1 MTKRIF
7 RAFSIVA
14 VLVAA
19 LSFALIMGLLYRYF
33 TTVSQKDLKNQTLL
47 AAEGVESEGLDYL
60 KSLKLNST
68 RITWIDQDGKIL
80 YDTDMDASKMENH
93 LQREEIK
100 EAIQNGT
107 GESVRYSNTLMRRS
121 LYSAMLLDDGTII
134 RLSEPQSTVISLL
147 LGMIQPIAVI
157 ILLILGASIFFAY
170 RLSEQIAE
178 PFRTIDLDHPL
189 PNNSY
194 PELEPLLKRLDS
206 QQYVMKKQNEK
217 LEQNRREFNTVL
229 NGMKEGVL
237 LLGAKGQV
245 LSFNRAAS
253 DLLSA
258 GDDILDKNIL
268 ALTSD
273 TDIQELVSDAL
284 GGKSVEKEKT
294 FGSRIY
300 QMTGSPVS
308 DEKTAD
314 GTVNG
319 AAVLFVD
326 VTEKENRD
334 QMRREFTANVAHELK
349 TPLHTISGYAELL
362 DSGMVR
368 EEDKQDF
375 YDKIHFEARRMS
387 DLISDIMN
395 LSHLDE
401 GSQQM
406 EWEVTDYYTEV
417 ASAIKELEGQA
428 EEKNVSVSFEGDSIL
443 ARTVPGLFHEIV
455 HNLVDNAI
463 KYNKPGGKVDVSIT
477 RADQK
482 AILKVKDTGIGI
494 PEKDKERIFE
504 RFYRVSKSRSR
515 DSGGTGLG
523 LSIVKHAAQILEAEV
538 KLDSTLGEGTE
549 WTVTFPTRH
558 PRKQEKK

>member
-1 MTKRIF
+1 MTKKIF

-33 TTVSQKDLKNQTLL
+33 TNVLQKDLKDQTLL

-60 KSLKLNST
+60 KNLKLDSA
-68 RITWIDQDGKIL
+68 RITWIDREGNIL

-100 EAIQNGT
+100 EAIANGT
-107 GESVRYSNTLMRRS
+107 GESVRYSKTLMRRS
-121 LYSAMLLDDGTII
+121 LYSARLLDDGTII
-134 RLSEPQSTVISLL
+134 RISEPQSTVISLM

-157 ILLILGASIFFAY
+157 ILLILGASIYFAY

-178 PFRTIDLDHPL
+178 PFKTIDLDHPL
-189 PNNSY
+189 PNKSY

-229 NGMKEGVL
+229 DGMKEGVL
-237 LLGAKGQV
+237 LLGAKGQI
-245 LSFNRAAS
+245 LSINHAAS
-253 DLLSA
+253 ALLASG
-258 GDDILDKNIL
+258 GDSMDKNIL

-273 TDIQELVSDAL
+273 TDIQEVVTDAL
-284 GGKSVEKEKT
+284 DGKQVEKEKP

-300 QMTGSPVS
+300 QITGSPVS
-308 DEKTAD
+308 DE
-314 GTVNG
+314 GVVNG

-326 VTEKENRD
+326 VTEKEMQD

-362 DSGMVR
+362 DSGLVR

-375 YDKIHFEARRMS
+375 YDKIHFEAKRMS
-387 DLISDIMN
+387 DLINDIMN

-401 GSQQM
+401 GNQQV
-406 EWEVTDYYTEV
+406 EWEVTDYYSEV
-417 ASAIKELEGQA
+417 SSAIKELEKQA
-428 EEKNVSVSFEGDSIL
+428 EEKNVAVSFEGESIL

-463 KYNKPGGKVDVSIT
+463 KYNKPGGKVDVSIH
-477 RADQK
+477 AVDQK

-494 PEKDKERIFE
+494 PEKDRDRIFE

-538 KLDSTLGEGTE
+538 RLESTLGEGTE
-549 WTVTFPTRH
+549 WTVIFPTRH
-558 PRKQEKK
+558 AKKAKK